1 MDLVLIVHKEHAV
14 RKMLAAALSDAG
26 CGTMTAGTAEEGLAL
41 MGGASFPVAMAG
53 LDLPGMSG
61 FDLLAETRRLHPETE
76 VIVLPDSA
84 TLDSAISCIRSGACD
99 YLPGPHTDPDRVTSA
114 VARAMNKGRLARDR
128 KLEIEKLA
136 KKNEVLRAANRFLAE
151 QVKRDGL
158 TGLCNHAYFRE
169 VLAREA
175 SRAVRYKRVF
185 ALLFADIDHFKKFND
200 REGHQAG
207 DMALAMTAGILRK
220 VTRKSDYV
228 ARYGGEEFVI
238 PLPETSRDRG
248 RIVAERIRSA
258 IENHPFPGREGQP
271 GGAVTI
277 SVGVSAFPEDGVLPA
292 DLIGKADAALYAAKS
307 EGGNT
312 HRMAG

>member
-14 RKMLAAALSDAG
+14 RERLAAALSDAG
-26 CGTMTAGTAEEGLAL
+26 CGTLTVGTAEEGLAL
-41 MGGASFPVAMAG
+41 MGDASFPVAMVG

-61 FDLLAETRRLHPETE
+61 FDLLAETRRLHPEME
-76 VIVLPDSA
+76 VIVLPDDA
-84 TLDSAISCIRSGACD
+84 TLDSAISCVQAGACD
-99 YLPGPHTDPDRVTSA
+99 FLPGPYPDPDRVTSA
-114 VARAMNKGRLARDR
+114 VARAMNKGRLSRDR

-136 KKNEVLRAANRFLAE
+136 KKNEVLQATNHFLAE

-158 TGLCNHAYFRE
+158 TGLYNHAYFQE

-175 SRAVRYKRVF
+175 SRAGRYKRVF
-185 ALLFADIDHFKKFND
+185 TLLFADLDHFKKYND

-207 DMALAMTAGILRK
+207 DRALALAAEILRK

-238 PLPETSRDRG
+238 LLPETTKERG
-248 RIVAERIRSA
+248 CAVAERIRSA
-258 IENHPFPGREGQP
+258 IENHPFSGREGQP
-271 GGAVTI
+271 GGAVTV
-277 SVGVSAFPEDGVLPA
+277 SVGISSFPEDGVLPA
-292 DLIGKADAALYAAKS
+292 DLIRKADAALYAAKS
-307 EGGNT
+307 EGGNA